1 MKTVSIDLIAGEYK
15 HLQLVGKSF
24 ELLATV
30 GAIDVE
36 FFQRGAS
43 FDTARSMEA
52 GFYDKP
58 EGGFDSLGFVSVTSQ
73 TIKIAYGLGTGGY
86 NRTQGSVEI
95 IGNLGAASQPQI
107 TLTNANQ
114 VLAAANAARRYIAVQ
129 NNDSAAVMRLTVD
142 GTPATATR
150 GFRILPGSLWE
161 PHGVQPT
168 GAINAMMETAT
179 AATFNCEIS
188 EI

>member
-1 MKTVSIDLIAGEYK
+1 MKTVSLDLIAGQYL
-15 HLQLVGKSF
+15 HLQLNGKSF
-24 ELLATV
+24 ELLATNQ
-30 GAIDVE
+30 AIDVE
-36 FFQRGAS
+36 FYQRGAV

-58 EGGFDSLGFVSVTSQ
+58 EGGFDSLGFVSATTQ

-95 IGNLGAASQPQI
+95 IGNQGAAVQPQL

-114 VLAAANAARRYIAVQ
+114 VIAAANAVRRSIAVQ
-129 NNDSAAVMRLTVD
+129 NNDATAVMRLTID

-179 AATFNCEIS
+179 AATFNCEVS